1 MKIRL
6 DYLDVLKAV
15 AIIAVVLYHVGYMQ
29 YGYLGVDIFLVVN
42 GFLLLRAFRDM
53 KTLKRGGNFLIKRI
67 LPLYPL
73 TLLATGVCLL
83 WGKLLDAT
91 LSIC

>member
-53 KTLKRGGNFLIKRI
+53 KTLKRGG
-67 LPLYPL
+67 
-73 TLLATGVCLL
+73 
-83 WGKLLDAT
+83 
-91 LSIC
+91 

>member
-6 DYLDVLKAV
+6 EYLDVLKAV

-42 GFLLLRAFRDM
+42 GFLLLRAFREM
-53 KTLKRGGNFLIKRI
+53 STLKWGG
-67 LPLYPL
+67 
-73 TLLATGVCLL
+73 
-83 WGKLLDAT
+83 
-91 LSIC
+91 